1 MRSCSLSPRK
11 AKQSKRRK
19 VEEKRGKKK
28 QVKKERKKKERKRK
42 MWAKKEE
49 KAQGET
55 LRKQGRPKKQE
66 KGKTGR
72 APTTYGYVY
81 LGRSSVVKLT

>member
-1 MRSCSLSPRK
+1 
-11 AKQSKRRK
+11 
-19 VEEKRGKKK
+19 
-28 QVKKERKKKERKRK
+28 

-72 APTTYGYVY
+72 APPTYGYVY